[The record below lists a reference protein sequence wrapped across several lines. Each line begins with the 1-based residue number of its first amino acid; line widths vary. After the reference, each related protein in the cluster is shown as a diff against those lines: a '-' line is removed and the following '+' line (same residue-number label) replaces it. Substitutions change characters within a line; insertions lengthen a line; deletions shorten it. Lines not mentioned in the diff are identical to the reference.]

1 MSFVSPLFFVFC
13 LVVFPTY
20 FVLPHRYRWV
30 LLLISSIVFYT
41 VGNGWYVILLL
52 TSTLVDY
59 WLAVRIDQSSRPSH
73 RWFYLTV
80 SLILNFG
87 VIFTFKYLDFFN
99 QSLASLVTRLG
110 YSYQP
115 TYLNWVLPVGI
126 SFYTFQEMSYV
137 VDVFRRKMPAERH
150 LGRYA
155 TYVAF
160 FPQLVAGPIERASNL
175 LPQFKVARTFNYQ
188 QASTGLRLILWGF
201 VKKVVIADRL
211 ALYVNAVYGD
221 VGSYSGGQ
229 LILATFFFAFQI
241 YCDFSGY
248 SDIAIGLAKIMGF
261 EFMVNFRQPYLA
273 HSLRDFWRRWHI
285 SLSTWFR
292 DYVYFPLGGNRVPFL
307 RGILNLWVVFLL
319 SGLWHGAS
327 WTFIIWGAW
336 HGFII
341 TLESL
346 WTRFI
351 PSAKTQSTWL
361 VYPLGA
367 LQVLLT
373 FMATLIG
380 WVFFRAQRV
389 GEAMTIL
396 KQSLQLTPLSLNEL
410 ARPFPADEGVVP
422 LLHALTAPLHW
433 QLSST
438 ELQFVLSFVLI
449 ALLLIYDGLAEYVW
463 QKDGRSFTQIPWV
476 ARWGIYYVGVL
487 MVLFLGAWGN
497 QSFIY
502 FQF

>member
-1 MSFVSPLFFVFC
+1 MSFVSPLFFLFC

-20 FVLPHRYRWV
+20 FMLPHRYRWV
-30 LLLISSIVFYT
+30 LLLISSIVFYS
-41 VGNGWYVILLL
+41 VGNGWYVMLLL

-59 WLAVRIDQSSRPSH
+59 WLAVRIDQSSHPSR
-73 RWFYLTV
+73 RWFYLAI

-137 VDVFRRKMPAERH
+137 VDVFRRKIPAEHH

-175 LPQFKVARTFNYQ
+175 LPQFNVPLAFNYQ

-201 VKKVVIADRL
+201 IKKVVIADRL

-221 VGSYSGGQ
+221 VNGYGGWQ
-229 LILATFFFAFQI
+229 MILATFFFAFQI

-261 EFMVNFRQPYLA
+261 EFMVNFRQPYFA

-307 RGILNLWVVFLL
+307 RGMLNLWVVFLL

-341 TLESL
+341 TLESV

-380 WVFFRAQRV
+380 WVFFRAQHV
-389 GEAMTIL
+389 GEAFAIL
-396 KQSLQLTPLSLNEL
+396 KQSLQLAPLSLNEL

-422 LLHALTAPLHW
+422 LLHTLTAPFHW
-433 QLSST
+433 QFSST
-438 ELQFVLSFVLI
+438 ELQLVLSFVLI
-449 ALLLIYDGLAEYVW
+449 AMLLIYDGLAEYVW
-463 QKDGRSFTQIPWV
+463 QKDGRSFTRIPLV
-476 ARWGIYYVGVL
+476 ARWATYYVGVL

>member
-1 MSFVSPLFFVFC
+1 MSFVSPLFFLFC
-13 LVVFPTY
+13 LIVFPTY
-20 FVLPHRYRWV
+20 FMLPHRFRWV
-30 LLLISSIVFYT
+30 LLLISSFVFYT
-41 VGNGWYVILLL
+41 VGNGWYVLLLL

-59 WLAVRIDQSSRPSH
+59 WLAVRIDESQHATR
-73 RWFYLTV
+73 RRLYLAI
-80 SLILNFG
+80 SLLLNFG
-87 VIFTFKYLDFFN
+87 VVFVFKYLDFFN

-137 VDVFRRKMPAERH
+137 VDVFRRKIPAERH

-175 LPQFKVARTFNYQ
+175 LPQFNVPFVFDLQ
-188 QASTGLRLILWGF
+188 QAKTGLRLILWGF
-201 VKKVVIADRL
+201 IKKVVIADRL

-221 VGSYSGGQ
+221 VNGYTGWQ
-229 LILATFFFAFQI
+229 MILATVFFAFQI

-261 EFMVNFRQPYLA
+261 RFMENFRQPYFA
-273 HSLRDFWRRWHI
+273 RSLRDFWRRWHI

-292 DYVYFPLGGNRVPFL
+292 DYVYFPLGGNRVPFMQQMA
-307 RGILNLWVVFLL
+307 NLWVVFLL

-346 WTRFI
+346 WTRFV
-351 PSAKTQSTWL
+351 PMPTTRPAWL
-361 VYPLGA
+361 WYPLIG
-367 LQVLLT
+367 LQVGFT
-373 FMATLIG
+373 FGVTLIG

-389 GEAMTIL
+389 GEALTIL
-396 KQSLQLTPLSLNEL
+396 QRSLQLVPMSLNEL
-410 ARPFPADEGVVP
+410 ARPFPSSDGVVP
-422 LLHALTAPLHW
+422 LLKALTQPLNWH
-433 QLSST
+433 LSAT
-438 ELQFVLSFVLI
+438 ELQLVLSFGLI
-449 ALLLIYDGLAEYVW
+449 GLLLVYDGLGEFIW
-463 QKDGRSFTQIPWV
+463 QKNEQAFGRVPLA
-476 ARWGIYYVGVL
+476 ARWTMYYLGIAL
-487 MVLFLGAWGN
+487 VLFLGAWGN